1 MKENLQNFW
10 TKIQE
15 VYARMEL
22 RQRLMIAILLVVT
35 FGIIIAMIS
44 FSTKTDYGLLF
55 ARLAPEDAQRT
66 INKLNDLSIPYK
78 LRDEGSSIWIPADK
92 VYETR
97 INMASE
103 NIGLKTSGVGFEIF
117 DKTTLG
123 VTEFVQKNVNYRRAM
138 EGELQ
143 RTILSING
151 IDFVRVHLV
160 FPEEKIFKEDQQ
172 EPSASVMLRLNRRLS
187 DKQIDGIT
195 NLIASA
201 VEGLDPSKITVVDQ
215 DGRILSDNFEDSI
228 AGLSNQQMKMQSQ
241 VENQMMIKV
250 QSMLDQILDVGNSV
264 VRVTAEI
271 NFDQLETTT
280 EIFDPEGQVVRSEEI
295 QINNITNLKDSLSQV
310 NEHQITNYEIGST
323 IQRRINQIGDI
334 KRLTVA
340 VNVNYKANRRHEDG
354 KEIIE
359 FVERNPAE
367 IAQID
372 ALVRNAIGF
381 NPDRGDQIVVNS
393 MQFDRSEIEFARRE
407 QEVKEQQEKLKEL
420 IINGA
425 VVVVLIVLVFVLI
438 SQFKKILVKPVSEE
452 DEEEALRPAFASGDS
467 GSEGFYPEGE
477 EGMPMGEGKISYTF
491 KPMKDIAIEQT
502 EAILLQEAIQKFV
515 IENPEVAVRLIK
527 SWLLDSHPLIK
538 PKTKSEKK

>member
-1 MKENLQNFW
+1 MKENLTHIW

-15 VYARMEL
+15 VYSRMEL
-22 RQRLMIAILLVVT
+22 RQRLTIAILLAVT
-35 FGIIIAMIS
+35 FGIIITMIS
-44 FSTKTDYGLLF
+44 FSSRIDYGLLF
-55 ARLAPEDAQRT
+55 ARLAPEDAQKT
-66 INKLNDLSIPYK
+66 IEKLNELAIPFK
-78 LRDEGSSIWIPADK
+78 LRDEGSSIWIPSDK

-97 INMASE
+97 ISLASE
-103 NIGLKTSGVGFEIF
+103 NIGLKSSGVGFEIF
-117 DKTTLG
+117 DKTSLG

-143 RTILSING
+143 RTIISING

-172 EPSASVMLRLNRRLS
+172 EPSASVMLRLNKKLS
-187 DKQIDGIT
+187 EKQIDGIS

-201 VEGLDPSKITVVDQ
+201 VEGLDSSKITIVDQ
-215 DGRILSDNFEDSI
+215 DGKILSDNFEDSI
-228 AGLSNQQMKMQSQ
+228 TGLSSQQTKMQVQ
-241 VENQMMIKV
+241 VENQLMLKV

-280 EIFDPEGQVVRSEEI
+280 ETFDPEGQIVRSEEI
-295 QINNITNLKDSLSQV
+295 QVNNITNLKDSLSQV

-323 IQRRINQIGDI
+323 VQRRVSQVGDVR
-334 KRLTVA
+334 RLTVA
-340 VNVNYKANRRHEDG
+340 VNVNYKSNRRFEDG

-359 FVERNPAE
+359 YIERSPAE
-367 IAQID
+367 IAQIE
-372 ALVRNAIGF
+372 ASVRNAIGF
-381 NPDRGDQIVVNS
+381 NADRGDQIVVNS
-393 MQFDRSEIEFARRE
+393 MQFDRSEIEFAKQE
-407 QEVKEQQEKLKEL
+407 QEAKEQREELKEL

-438 SQFKKILVKPVSEE
+438 SQFKKIFAKPITEE
-452 DEEEALRPAFASGDS
+452 EEEALRPAYADGDAS
-467 GSEGFYPEGE
+467 SEGFYPEGE

-527 SWLLDSHPLIK
+527 SWLLDSHPLVRSK
-538 PKTKSEKK
+538 PKDGKK

>member
-1 MKENLQNFW
+1 MKENLMHFW
-10 TKIQE
+10 EKIQE

-22 RQRLMIAILLVVT
+22 RQRLMIVILLAVT
-35 FGIIIAMIS
+35 FGIIIWMIS
-44 FSTKTDYGLLF
+44 WSSRVDYGLLF
-55 ARLAPEDAQRT
+55 AKLAPEDAQKT
-66 INKLNDLSIPYK
+66 INKLSEFSIPYR

-97 INMASE
+97 IRLASE
-103 NIGLKTSGVGFEIF
+103 NIGQKTSGVGFEIF
-117 DKTTLG
+117 DRTSLG

-143 RTILSING
+143 RTIQSING

-187 DKQIDGIT
+187 EKQIEGIS

-201 VEGLDPSKITVVDQ
+201 VEGLDASKITIVDQ

-228 AGLSNQQMKMQSQ
+228 AGLSNQQLKLQAQ
-241 VENQMMIKV
+241 VENQMMLKV

-264 VRVTAEI
+264 VRVTADV
-271 NFDQLETTT
+271 NFDQQETTT
-280 EIFDPEGQVVRSEEI
+280 ERFDPEGQVVRSEEI
-295 QINNITNLKDSLSQV
+295 QTNNITNLKDSLSQV
-310 NEHQITNYEIGST
+310 NEHQITNYEISST
-323 IQRRINQIGDI
+323 VQTRINQVGDV

-340 VNVNYKANRRHEDG
+340 VNVNYKTNRRIEDG

-359 FVERNPAE
+359 FVERNPDE
-367 IAQID
+367 MAQID

-381 NPDRGDQIVVNS
+381 SQERGDQIVVSS
-393 MQFDRSEIEFARRE
+393 MLFDRSGIEMVRSE
-407 QEVKEQQEKLKEL
+407 QERQERTKQYIALAEK
-420 IINGA
+420 GA
-425 VVVVLIVLVFVLI
+425 VIVVLIVLVFVLI
-438 SQFKKILVKPVSEE
+438 SQFKKIFVQPEPELDE
-452 DEEEALRPAFASGDS
+452 DVLRPAFADGDIS
-467 GSEGFYPEGE
+467 SEGFYPEGD
-477 EGMPMGEGKISYTF
+477 EGMPMGEGKIQYTF

-527 SWLLDSHPLIK
+527 SWMMDSNPLL
-538 PKTKSEKK
+538 KK